1 MWSFSEDDVQDQVE
15 DKSKYNKEK
24 KKSNKHVSMI
34 F

>member
-1 MWSFSEDDVQDQVE
+1 VNFSEDDVQDEVKH
-15 DKSKYNKEK
+15 KSKYNKEK